1 METKILTTTDKVKN
15 MNTDDIK
22 SLIQKMEKVTKVTNK
37 HADRYI
43 LLEFI
48 NYGDINSIIFTN
60 KDINNIELVSL
71 LSDLYDWIFPEI
83 KDMEYRI
90 ICYEKLRKAMSLKE
104 NETILTIASYLYSNG
119 ITNEKELINYILL
132 ILSKNLKYVR

>member
-1 METKILTTTDKVKN
+1 MKTKILTSTDKVN
-15 MNTDDIK
+15 DIDV
-22 SLIQKMEKVTKVTNK
+22 LIQKMEKITKMSNK
-37 HADRYI
+37 DADSYI
-43 LLEFI
+43 LLEFV

-60 KDINNIELVSL
+60 KDTNNIELVSL
-71 LSDLYDWIFPEI
+71 LSNLYDWIFPEI

-90 ICYEKLRKAMSLKE
+90 ICYEKLRKSMSLKD

-119 ITNEKELINYILL
+119 ITDEKELINYILL